1 MAATMAERP
10 KHSVSRKDYRQLADI
25 QLPKRCRVL
34 CEAKPTREDPNKL
47 YRLEVM
53 EEDTIRDRV
62 RVRYIGYEGDE
73 WRARSDIVELSSDPE
88 DESEGEESPCHAGS
102 TVTFPVCVSLYE
114 QLAYKI
120 KPELVCSLK
129 GDPAC
134 NINMPFKSIHFD
146 GLVRRSVP
154 VQDRAKSFTVTK
166 LTNLDELLGRRWYIR
181 GVNAAG
187 DFSYVK
193 PETLRFYLRK
203 SKSKPDYQWENNGTL
218 TKHYFGTSLQI
229 VVFKFVRG
237 DGNCSHWDHVLKLCS
252 KAIK

>member
-1 MAATMAERP
+1 MERP
-10 KHSVSRKDYRQLADI
+10 KRSVPRKNYRKLADL
-25 QLPKRCRVL
+25 QLPSAKHCRVL
-34 CEAKPTREDPNKL
+34 REAKPTREEPNKL
-47 YRLEVM
+47 YRLEVI

-73 WRARSDIVELSSDPE
+73 WRARSDIVQLSSDPE
-88 DESEGEESPCHAGS
+88 DESEGEESPVSCHAGS

-120 KPELVCSLK
+120 KSVLVCSLK

-134 NINMPFKSIHFD
+134 NINMPFDSIHFI
-146 GLVRRSVP
+146 GLVRSVP
-154 VQDRAKSFTVTK
+154 VQDRAKSFTVPK

-229 VVFKFVRG
+229 VFKFVRG
-237 DGNCSHWDHVLKLCS
+237 DGNCSHWDHILKLCS
-252 KAIK
+252 KAIKS